1 MPIKGNR
8 LPPYWFRRGHRWVGV
23 SLLVFVLFL
32 AITGIT
38 LNHSADL
45 GLDRRH
51 VSWSWLL
58 DAYGMEAPQPSA
70 SFEDGGFRATL
81 MGERL
86 FLDGKDTGQSMSSL
100 VGLIVLEPLL
110 LAAGGNTAHVF
121 MTSGEVVESIDL
133 GAELPGP
140 IKRVGAVG
148 GRAVILSSNEL
159 FRSDEDIAV
168 FEAWRDNVASEI
180 PWSVASPPDADSLAE
195 LEAAWR
201 GRGVTV
207 ERFLLDL
214 HSGRILDVP
223 GTLLMDIVAA
233 CMILLG
239 ISGLILSNSRNRGEN
254 GSSKGRQTSQH

>member
-1 MPIKGNR
+1 
-8 LPPYWFRRGHRWVGV
+8 
-23 SLLVFVLFL
+23 
-32 AITGIT
+32 
-38 LNHSADL
+38 
-45 GLDRRH
+45 
-51 VSWSWLL
+51 
-58 DAYGMEAPQPSA
+58 
-70 SFEDGGFRATL
+70 
-81 MGERL
+81 
-86 FLDGKDTGQSMSSL
+86 
-100 VGLIVLEPLL
+100 
-110 LAAGGNTAHVF
+110 

>member
-8 LPPYWFRRGHRWVGV
+8 LPPRWFRHGHRWVGI

-45 GLDRRH
+45 GLDRRY

-58 DAYGMEAPQPSA
+58 DAYGMEAPEPSA
-70 SFEDGGFRATL
+70 SFEDGGYRATL
-81 MGERL
+81 LGERL
-86 FLDGKDTGQSMSSL
+86 FLDGKDTEQSMSSL
-100 VGLIVLEPLL
+100 VGLVALEPLL
-110 LAAGGNTAHVF
+110 LVAGEKTAYLF
-121 MTSGEVVESIDL
+121 MTNGEMVESIDMG
-133 GAELPGP
+133 GALPGP
-140 IKRVGAVG
+140 IERAGAVG
-148 GRAVILSSNEL
+148 ARAVISSNNEL

-168 FEAWRDNVASEI
+168 FQAWRDNAESEI
-180 PWSVASPPDADSLAE
+180 SWSVASTPDADSLAE
-195 LEAAWR
+195 LETAWR

-214 HSGRILDVP
+214 HSGRILNTP
-223 GTLLMDIVAA
+223 GTVLMDIVAA

-239 ISGLILSNSRNRGEN
+239 ISGLVLSNSRNSREN
-254 GSSKGRQTSQH
+254 GSRKNRPTSQ